1 MTDII
6 FSKQDIR
13 RYMIHHFGLDRLDA
27 YGEGKSGVLT
37 YIKQVAS
44 LQQDPINI
52 IGTNIDII
60 LASRFSDYSPQ
71 VLTELLYQDELLIEG
86 FDKEACLFSRD
97 EWGQFAFARD
107 QRVAANLRTL
117 SYRDQDKALDY
128 LEEVTNLLQ
137 NSSEPVSPQ
146 DLNLGRLADSSWGSS
161 NLGNTVLYH
170 LWCQGVAVIAERK
183 ERRKLYKHYKQ
194 AKGLANLLT
203 FDSETDFLDW
213 FVYRR
218 LSGLGVYWL
227 KSGSGWLGQSMKE
240 RKANIERFLEQ
251 GKVVKIQVTY
261 MKEALYLTQDNYQ
274 RLLVVKNQPI
284 KADQVRFIAPF
295 DNFIWDRKFVQ
306 AIFDF
311 EYVWEVYK
319 PEKLRQY
326 GYYVLPILL
335 GDNFIGRFEPDRTK
349 TRQDTLK
356 IKKIWFESNIYETPE
371 MTDMILTEV
380 ERYNQLLL
388 RK

>member
-227 KSGSGWLGQSMKE
+227 KSGSGWLGQSIKE
-240 RKANIERFLEQ
+240 RKAIIERFLEQ

>member
-13 RYMIHHFGLDRLDA
+13 QYMIHHFGLDRLDA

-117 SYRDQDKALDY
+117 SYRDQEKALDY

-183 ERRKLYKHYKQ
+183 ERRKLYKHYMK
-194 AKGLANLLT
+194 AKGLANLPT
-203 FDSETDFLDW
+203 FDSEADFLDW

-284 KADQVRFIAPF
+284 KADQVRFIAPL

>member
-117 SYRDQDKALDY
+117 SYRDQEKALDY

-284 KADQVRFIAPF
+284 KADQVRFIAPL

>member
-13 RYMIHHFGLDRLDA
+13 QYMIHHFGLDRLDA

-117 SYRDQDKALDY
+117 SYRDQEKALDY

-183 ERRKLYKHYKQ
+183 ERRKLYKHYMK
-194 AKGLANLLT
+194 AKGLANLPT
-203 FDSETDFLDW
+203 FDSEADFLDW

-251 GKVVKIQVTY
+251 GKVVKIQVTD

-284 KADQVRFIAPF
+284 KADQVRFIAPL

>member
-117 SYRDQDKALDY
+117 SYRDQEKALDY

>member
-1 MTDII
+1 
-6 FSKQDIR
+6 
-13 RYMIHHFGLDRLDA
+13 
-27 YGEGKSGVLT
+27 
-37 YIKQVAS
+37 
-44 LQQDPINI
+44 
-52 IGTNIDII
+52 
-60 LASRFSDYSPQ
+60 
-71 VLTELLYQDELLIEG
+71 
-86 FDKEACLFSRD
+86 
-97 EWGQFAFARD
+97 
-107 QRVAANLRTL
+107 
-117 SYRDQDKALDY
+117 
-128 LEEVTNLLQ
+128 
-137 NSSEPVSPQ
+137 
-146 DLNLGRLADSSWGSS
+146 
-161 NLGNTVLYH
+161 
-170 LWCQGVAVIAERK
+170 
-183 ERRKLYKHYKQ
+183 
-194 AKGLANLLT
+194 
-203 FDSETDFLDW
+203 
-213 FVYRR
+213 
-218 LSGLGVYWL
+218 
-227 KSGSGWLGQSMKE
+227 MKE
-240 RKANIERFLEQ
+240 RKAIIERFLEQ
-251 GKVVKIQVTY
+251 GKVVKIQVTD

-284 KADQVRFIAPF
+284 KADQVRFIAPL

>member
-13 RYMIHHFGLDRLDA
+13 QYMIHHFGLDRLDA

-137 NSSEPVSPQ
+137 NSPEPVSPQ

-251 GKVVKIQVTY
+251 GKVVKIQVTD

-284 KADQVRFIAPF
+284 KADQVRFIAPL

>member
-13 RYMIHHFGLDRLDA
+13 QYMIHHFGLDRLDA

-117 SYRDQDKALDY
+117 SYRDQEKALDY

-183 ERRKLYKHYKQ
+183 ERRKLYKHYMK
-194 AKGLANLLT
+194 AKGLANLPT
-203 FDSETDFLDW
+203 FDSEADFLDW

-227 KSGSGWLGQSMKE
+227 KSGSGWLGQSIKE
-240 RKANIERFLEQ
+240 RKAIIERFLEQ
-251 GKVVKIQVTY
+251 GKVVKIQVTD

-284 KADQVRFIAPF
+284 KADQVRFIAPL

-306 AIFDF
+306 TIFDF

>member
-117 SYRDQDKALDY
+117 SYRDQEKALDY

-137 NSSEPVSPQ
+137 NSPEPVSPQ

-183 ERRKLYKHYKQ
+183 ERRKLYKHYMK
-194 AKGLANLLT
+194 AKGLANLPT
-203 FDSETDFLDW
+203 FDSEADFLDW

-227 KSGSGWLGQSMKE
+227 KSGSGWLGQSIKE
-240 RKANIERFLEQ
+240 RKAIIERFLEQ
-251 GKVVKIQVTY
+251 GKVVKIQVTD

-284 KADQVRFIAPF
+284 KADQVRFIAPL

>member
-117 SYRDQDKALDY
+117 SYRDQEKALDY

-227 KSGSGWLGQSMKE
+227 KSGSGWLGQSIKE
-240 RKANIERFLEQ
+240 RKAIIERFLEQ

-284 KADQVRFIAPF
+284 KADQVRFIAPL

>member
-284 KADQVRFIAPF
+284 KADQVRFIAPL

>member
-137 NSSEPVSPQ
+137 NSPEPVSPQ

-183 ERRKLYKHYKQ
+183 ERRKLYKHYMQ
-194 AKGLANLLT
+194 AKGLANLPT
-203 FDSETDFLDW
+203 FDSEADFLDW

-240 RKANIERFLEQ
+240 RKAIFQIIDKVSGQTLWWNNAFIFL
-251 GKVVKIQVTY
+251 IT
-261 MKEALYLTQDNYQ
+261 
-274 RLLVVKNQPI
+274 LL
-284 KADQVRFIAPF
+284 PF
-295 DNFIWDRKFVQ
+295 TTNW
-306 AIFDF
+306 
-311 EYVWEVYK
+311 
-319 PEKLRQY
+319 
-326 GYYVLPILL
+326 L
-335 GDNFIGRFEPDRTK
+335 GDNIWAHDPEILYAALFLLANLTWLCMIKNLVKVNAHNACVTKILGDYRKSYRTLLLNVLALVIAFFVPIGGLIINVLSFLLWVVPDKRIE
-349 TRQDTLK
+349 K
-356 IKKIWFESNIYETPE
+356 IKNK
-371 MTDMILTEV
+371 
-380 ERYNQLLL
+380 
-388 RK
+388 

>member
-13 RYMIHHFGLDRLDA
+13 QYMIHHFGLDRLDA

-117 SYRDQDKALDY
+117 SYRDQEKALDY

-183 ERRKLYKHYKQ
+183 ERRKLYKHYMK
-194 AKGLANLLT
+194 AKGLANLPT
-203 FDSETDFLDW
+203 FDSEADFLDW

-240 RKANIERFLEQ
+240 RKAIIERFLEQ
-251 GKVVKIQVTY
+251 GKVVKIQVTD

-284 KADQVRFIAPF
+284 KADQVRFIAPL

>member
-6 FSKQDIR
+6 FSKHDIR

-137 NSSEPVSPQ
+137 NSPEPVSPQ

-183 ERRKLYKHYKQ
+183 ERRKLYKHYMK
-194 AKGLANLLT
+194 AKGLANLPT
-203 FDSETDFLDW
+203 FDSEADFLDW